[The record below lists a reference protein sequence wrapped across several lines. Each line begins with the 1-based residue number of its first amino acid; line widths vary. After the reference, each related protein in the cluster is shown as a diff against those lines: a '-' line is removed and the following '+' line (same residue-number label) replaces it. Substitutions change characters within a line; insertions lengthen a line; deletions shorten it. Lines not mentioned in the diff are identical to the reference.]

1 MEDVLEKVSPKRAK
15 TTTHP
20 DYPGVEFDENGE
32 PIGYTI
38 EEIMDNLDSQFV
50 EFYGEYGR
58 RMVNA
63 RRERWNRKYYPW
75 HFDLF

>member
-32 PIGYTI
+32 PIGKTI
-38 EEIMDNLDSQFV
+38 VEILDDLDRDFV
-50 EFYGEYGR
+50 ESFGEEGR
-58 RMVNA
+58 MMVNA
-63 RRERWNRKYYPW
+63 HRREWNRTGPW
-75 HFDLF
+75 HFEMF